1 MSSNQSDSSAI
12 FCLFSL
18 ISSVRWGRD
27 SQVMISLSL
36 VCPLLILNLIFF
48 IQFIQS
54 LSVQSSAG
62 GNDVDSIQMEN
73 FQDYDPLLIEYH
85 HR

>member
-1 MSSNQSDSSAI
+1 
-12 FCLFSL
+12 
-18 ISSVRWGRD
+18 
-27 SQVMISLSL
+27 MISLSL

>member
-1 MSSNQSDSSAI
+1 
-12 FCLFSL
+12 
-18 ISSVRWGRD
+18 
-27 SQVMISLSL
+27 MISLSL
-36 VCPLLILNLIFF
+36 VCPLLILNLIFL
-48 IQFIQS
+48 IPFIQS
-54 LSVQSSAG
+54 LSVQSSDG